1 MWREIRLIGRDNLLK
16 NQIRPRLRERKGF
29 LLVGQHGI
37 GKSALLEW
45 VSDYAPGKVALIS
58 ATWTMKEM
66 LKEIC
71 QGWRIEVMNDDG
83 EVITPSKWQVALME
97 QSIYSCDIS
106 SYWLLIDDIHQA
118 TPAVLRRLK
127 ILRERCLIVGAGVPP
142 FKRQEL
148 RRIMW
153 GLPTIDVRTLKKA
166 DMMRIGKAAAP
177 IVGTRTPVQDA
188 VHAARGIPGQLF
200 HALRGEVTVDNTK
213 TQGEEID
220 ISPLLLLVVVAIM
233 AFRYIGRGLDSPSL
247 TMLGGLGM
255 AGALIIRMFL
265 FKGMSK

>member
-1 MWREIRLIGRDNLLK
+1 MWRQINLIGRDHLLK
-16 NQIRPRLRERKGF
+16 EQIRPRLRDKKGF
-29 LLVGQHGI
+29 LITGNHGI

-45 VSDYAPGKVALIS
+45 ASDYAPGKAALVS
-58 ATWTMKEM
+58 ATWTVKEI

-71 QGWRIEVMNDDG
+71 IGWELEITNDDG
-83 EVITPSKWQVALME
+83 DVMPPSKWQVSWLE
-97 QSIYSCDIS
+97 QAIYTCDAATN
-106 SYWLLIDDIHQA
+106 WLLIDDIHQA
-118 TPAVLRRLK
+118 TPAILRRLK

-153 GLPTIDVRTLKKA
+153 GLPTVDVRALKKT

-177 IVGTRTPVQDA
+177 ILGTRTPVQDA